1 MQIYDKITKI
11 ALIVLSY
18 CALSSTDTLAQN
30 VEPVDEIISEGRI
43 QTDPAMSA
51 WHAGDF
57 ATAEIEFDKNAFCAL
72 RAERNFV
79 SGKES
84 ARDSSITANI
94 AADAVGPP
102 QVTGGQGGVSIAE
115 ANPALASEFNSS
127 NFKKN
132 KSATKRTCEDRGFQ
146 LYMRGLSQLKQ
157 GKTKDA
163 KESLSRA
170 ANIRKNL
177 YDAHFR
183 LSLMEYQEGNI
194 DEARKQFKKLR
205 HLRSKYRNGKANK
218 EITAQ
223 IKYLENLLG

>member
-1 MQIYDKITKI
+1 MKNTVLITF
-11 ALIVLSY
+11 LS
-18 CALSSTDTLAQN
+18 LSFLSITPAWSQGVSN
-30 VEPVDEIISEGRI
+30 PEPVDEIISRGSI
-43 QTDPAMSA
+43 QKDPAMSA
-51 WHAGDF
+51 WNAGDY

-72 RAERNFV
+72 RAERNFT
-79 SGKES
+79 SGLET

-115 ANPALASEFNSS
+115 AGPAPAAQFNSS

-146 LYMRGLSQLKQ
+146 LYMKGLSQLKL
-157 GKTKDA
+157 GKTVEA

-170 ANIRKNL
+170 AAMRKNL

-183 LSLMEYQEGNI
+183 LSLLAYQDGDLEKANK
-194 DEARKQFKKLR
+194 EFKKLR
-205 HLRSKYRNGKANK
+205 KLQSRYKKGAANK
-218 EITAQ
+218 EIKSQ
-223 IKYLENLLG
+223 IKYLESLLG